1 MLSYIM
7 YFINWPKC
15 KKNPLGLGQLQ
26 TNPCAITDRKWLHGV
41 HMTTLLYKKKK
52 NHFDKNMCATHEYF
66 LSIIVNRIEM

>member
-41 HMTTLLYKKKK
+41 HMTTLLYKKKIILTK
-52 NHFDKNMCATHEYF
+52 ICAQHMNIF
-66 LSIIVNRIEM
+66 CQL

>member
-41 HMTTLLYKKKK
+41 HMTTLLYKKKNSFWQK
-52 NHFDKNMCATHEYF
+52 YVRNTWIFF
-66 LSIIVNRIEM
+66 VNYS